1 MKLIQNS
8 CLSDTKNKV
17 TLKDVNSIYL
27 GHENQVKLKLVK
39 MLFPDKKR

>member
-8 CLSDTKNKV
+8 CMSDPKNKV
-17 TLKDVNSIYL
+17 TLIDVNSIYL

-39 MLFPDKKR
+39 MLLPDKKR